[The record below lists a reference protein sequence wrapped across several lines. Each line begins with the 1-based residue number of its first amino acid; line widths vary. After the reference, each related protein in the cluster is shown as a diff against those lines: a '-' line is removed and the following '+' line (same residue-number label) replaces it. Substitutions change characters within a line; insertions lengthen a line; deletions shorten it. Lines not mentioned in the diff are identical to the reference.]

1 VYSCNLLKLVICV
14 IFFIYLASKLKKIK
28 NLINSMRYFFY
39 QCSFFTQYLLNYDE
53 HNSLTCE
60 VFSLRFAWDLHGR
73 DRMVVGFT
81 TTYVYNQCLSALAWV
96 RIPFRRGVL
105 DTTLCDIVC
114 QWLATGWWFSLGTP
128 VSSINKTDC
137 HDIAEILLKVALN
150 TITLTLSIN

>member
-1 VYSCNLLKLVICV
+1 MIGTPLDKKCKCLTIYMFILIQIFKELIVFFFLIYFLCFYFSVIYCIFFFFLSFFVEFVSFTSFWQLVYSCNLLKLVICV

-81 TTYVYNQCLSALAWV
+81 TICAISDY
-96 RIPFRRGVL
+96 
-105 DTTLCDIVC
+105 D
-114 QWLATGWWFSLGTP
+114 
-128 VSSINKTDC
+128 
-137 HDIAEILLKVALN
+137 H
-150 TITLTLSIN
+150 